1 MKESKQG
8 AYKLWNV
15 LPEESSSSYK
25 IATNTNAITKMRWAR
40 IFESTKVSGVINEN
54 DCIRRL
60 MIIYK
65 TEMIAYYLKKLCPI
79 DRKLKLDE
87 MKNCG
92 DQLVGIL
99 FKKNIEK

>member
-1 MKESKQG
+1 MKDSKQG
-8 AYKLWNV
+8 AYKLWKV

-25 IATNTNAITKMRWAR
+25 IAMNTNAITKMRWAR

-65 TEMIAYYLKKLCPI
+65 TNDC
-79 DRKLKLDE
+79 
-87 MKNCG
+87 
-92 DQLVGIL
+92 IL
-99 FKKNIEK
+99 PQETMSDWQKTEVRWNEELRWSACRHTF